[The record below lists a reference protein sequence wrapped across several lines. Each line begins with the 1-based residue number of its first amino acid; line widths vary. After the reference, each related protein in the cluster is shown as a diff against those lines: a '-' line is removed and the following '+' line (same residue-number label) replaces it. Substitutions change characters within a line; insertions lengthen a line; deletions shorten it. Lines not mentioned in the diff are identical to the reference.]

1 MMQEVM
7 PMDDRYSALVQRLV
21 DAVLAGAGDTDPSI
35 RRAVEARAAALGG
48 RPVETTGELPA
59 AVEAY
64 VDKVA
69 RHAYKVADDDITA
82 LRQAGYSADA
92 IFEITVSTALG
103 AGMSRL
109 ERGLAIVKGGR

>member
-1 MMQEVM
+1 MN
-7 PMDDRYSALVQRLV
+7 DRYSALVQRLV
-21 DAVLAGAGDTDPSI
+21 DAVLTSPGDTDSYI

-59 AVEAY
+59 VVESY

-69 RHAYKVADDDITA
+69 RHAYKVTDDDLTM

-103 AGMSRL
+103 ASMSRL
-109 ERGLAIVKGGR
+109 ERGLAIVRGGR

>member
-1 MMQEVM
+1 MV
-7 PMDDRYSALVQRLV
+7 DRYTAQVRRLV
-21 DAVLAGAGDTDPSI
+21 DAVLTSAGDTDSDT

-48 RPVETTGELPA
+48 RPVETISELPA
-59 AVEAY
+59 ALDAY

-69 RHAYKVADDDITA
+69 RHAYKVTDEDIAA

-92 IFEITVSTALG
+92 IFEITISAALG

-109 ERGLAIVKGGR
+109 ERGLAMLKGGR